1 MTERD
6 AFLRWSHPDLLD
18 ERLLQGCAIWQVMAA
33 LSLPP
38 DMHPSPRQAGP
49 SVLTWSGRQWSISC
63 ARECPPKPPSFVLG
77 PAAADIHVFCL
88 LNKAMPVADL
98 DPLDSR
104 QWLFWVVAASSLNA
118 NRRSIGC
125 QPLMRAHGDGLTFAA
140 LAAAMTHC
148 L

>member
-1 MTERD
+1 VTERD

-18 ERLLQGCAIWQVMAA
+18 DRLVQGCAIWHVMAA

-49 SVLTWSGRQWSISC
+49 SVLTWSDRQWSVSC
-63 ARECPPKPPSFVLG
+63 ARECTPKSPSFVLG
-77 PAAADIHVFCL
+77 PVAADVHVFCL
-88 LNKAMPVADL
+88 LHKPMPMADL

-125 QPLMRAHGDGLTFAA
+125 QPLMRAHGDGLPFAA